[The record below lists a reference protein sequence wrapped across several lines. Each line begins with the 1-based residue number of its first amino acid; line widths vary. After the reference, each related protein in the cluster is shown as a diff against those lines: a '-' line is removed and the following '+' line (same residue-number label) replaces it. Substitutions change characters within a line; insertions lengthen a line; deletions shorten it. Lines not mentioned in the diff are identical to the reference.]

1 MNGTDGK
8 ERTDREKMVSDKRE
22 GAMRLFEAFSGVDE
36 KYLEA
41 CEQPKVVPF
50 ARLAGFHRRYGKLVA
65 AALVFC
71 VAGAGYLGR
80 EWLRMGSGPAN
91 TVDMAPAQYEY
102 AAEQAA
108 EDNLTNGVAD
118 TPKAETAP
126 VGAAAGITEPSDKEA
141 EEKAAG
147 IREPSDK
154 EAEERAAGITE
165 MFDRKTVTGTEPRD
179 SGVQSNK
186 TQGEAV
192 NGRIRTEAAAEKE
205 GVADL
210 YAYVPK
216 VWPQGCETEVNEIT
230 REENAEDPYGSVVD
244 GKTESSDESYSYEV
258 APGYLEVKGSYPGQ
272 TDAFVLHIMEFGGNE
287 PGTDRIGKA
296 YTEEEF
302 DLACAEKE
310 MAGGKGD
317 FSVLY
322 RADDRYVLI
331 RFNGSGI
338 AREIWEMFASVRP
351 Q

>member
-8 ERTDREKMVSDKRE
+8 ERTDREKAISEKRD

-50 ARLAGFHRRYGKLVA
+50 AGLAGFHRRYGKFVA

-71 VAGAGYLGR
+71 VVGAGYLGR
-80 EWLRMGSGPAN
+80 ERLRMGSDSAD
-91 TVDMAPAQYEY
+91 TVNMAQAEYGY
-102 AAEQAA
+102 AAEQAT
-108 EDNLTNGVAD
+108 EDYLTNGVLGTA
-118 TPKAETAP
+118 KEETAP
-126 VGAAAGITEPSDKEA
+126 AEAAAGM
-141 EEKAAG
+141 
-147 IREPSDK
+147 
-154 EAEERAAGITE
+154 TE
-165 MFDRKTVTGTEPRD
+165 MFDEATTAGTEPGD
-179 SGVQSNK
+179 SGAQSNK

-192 NGRIRTEAAAEKE
+192 NGMARTETATEEKGLTADKE
-205 GVADL
+205 RSSRAGDEKAVADL

-216 VWPQGCETEVNEIT
+216 VWPLGCETEVNEIT
-230 REENAEDPYGSVVD
+230 KGENAEDPYGSVGG
-244 GKTESSDESYSYEV
+244 GKTGSSDEAYSYE
-258 APGYLEVKGSYPGQ
+258 AASRYLEVKGSYPGQ
-272 TDAFVLHIMEFGGNE
+272 ADAFVLRIMEFGGNE

-302 DLACAEKE
+302 GLTCAEKE
-310 MAGGKGD
+310 LAGGEGD

-331 RFNGSGI
+331 RFNGSGS